1 MAFKL
6 VVAWNRTIR
15 GLVNLVICLNQIH
28 WIFFK
33 ILYFSIFIYLYTNDS
48 PCNFSFTG
56 KKSASTEIF
65 FFPSTDIIMVALF
78 SYSSFFFPQKGITFF
93 FSFAHFLNQ
102 IVKPR
107 HKTTFS
113 KLLRKAFKIKNVSQ
127 IYTFKKRFYRLWQ
140 SSCYI
145 RL

>member
-1 MAFKL
+1 MLLETEWSEVWLILLFVSIKFIGSFLKFSLL
-6 VVAWNRTIR
+6 V
-15 GLVNLVICLNQIH
+15 
-28 WIFFK
+28 
-33 ILYFSIFIYLYTNDS
+33 SIYLYTNSS

-113 KLLRKAFKIKNVSQ
+113 KLLRKAFKIKNFSQ

-145 RL
+145 SL